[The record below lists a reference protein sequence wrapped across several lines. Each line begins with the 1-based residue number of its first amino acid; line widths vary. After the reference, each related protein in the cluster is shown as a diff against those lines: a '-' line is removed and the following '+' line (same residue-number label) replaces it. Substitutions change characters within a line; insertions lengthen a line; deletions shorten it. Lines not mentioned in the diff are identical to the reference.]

1 MDAATIKNKIRLHI
15 RKSRQ
20 KAIKNVKRDIAKY
33 NDDSKKSLLIDLK
46 KAKIDKILN
55 NILTKNENSL
65 SSSNG
70 EKKIAEIFKKSK
82 EKVLVSDLENAMKN
96 FRQNKDSKALKSEN
110 HKIQSNPKQAK
121 LETSVDEKSESDS
134 DFSDDS
140 FFESEDEKPKKQRKK
155 TSVTEPSVVLEDG
168 LNLAPITQSRYSVS
182 KKQQYELKKQA
193 ILEQKQQIKTA
204 SKAHERNHKHL
215 LTGNLHPSWQ
225 AKLAQKK
232 KLSSSISFQGKK
244 IKFDSDSE

>member
-55 NILTKNENSL
+55 NILTKNEKSL

-70 EKKIAEIFKKSK
+70 ERKIAEIFNKSK
-82 EKVLVSDLENAMKN
+82 EKVLVTDLENAMKS
-96 FRQNKDSKALKSEN
+96 FRQNKDSKALKNEN
-110 HKIQSNPKQAK
+110 KIQSNPKQVK
-121 LETSVDEKSESDS
+121 LDNSVDEKSESDS

-140 FFESEDEKPKKQRKK
+140 FFESEDEKPKKKREKV
-155 TSVTEPSVVLEDG
+155 SVTEPSVVLEDG

-225 AKLAQKK
+225 AKLAQKRK
-232 KLSSSISFQGKK
+232 MSSNINFQGKK